1 VPLVVRTWN
10 LFHGNADPPERR
22 AFLREMVELVTADG
36 PDVVCRQEV
45 PLWAFTELERWSGM
59 QAVTAV
65 ARPPRLRSARLG
77 RLVTGVHHGLLR
89 SALTGEGAA
98 ILAARRLGV
107 ESPRTV
113 VVGEHPLRR
122 IALSA
127 RVEGVLVVDFHVNAS
142 AAELARVAA
151 VADGAPRAILA
162 GDANLPPPYDL
173 AGWSEPLAASI
184 DQILV
189 RGLEPLSPPEAWP
202 RERRTVGDRVLSD
215 HAPVE
220 LRLG

>member
-36 PDVVCRQEV
+36 PDVVCLQEV
-45 PLWAFTELERWSGM
+45 PLWAFAELERWSGM
-59 QAVTAV
+59 RAVTGV

-77 RLVTGVHHGLLR
+77 RLVTELHHGLLR

-98 ILAARRLGV
+98 ILAARQLNV
-107 ESPRTV
+107 ESPRRV
-113 VVGEHPLRR
+113 VVGERPLRR

-127 RVEGVLVVDFHVNAS
+127 RVEDVLVVDFHVNAS
-142 AAELARVAA
+142 AAELARAA
-151 VADGAPRAILA
+151 AIADGASRAILA
-162 GDANLPPPYDL
+162 GDANLRPPYDL
-173 AGWSEPLAASI
+173 EGWSEPLAGSI

-189 RGLEPLSPPEAWP
+189 RGLEAPAPPEAWP
-202 RERRTVGDRVLSD
+202 RERRMVGDRVLSD